1 MRAARCATARRFARW
16 CATKPPDSSRS
27 ADVNISAWS
36 IRKPLPSVV
45 FSIIIVLLGWFS
57 FTKLPITRLPSVDV
71 PIVSVAVAQFGAS
84 PAELEAQV
92 TKTIEDAVAA
102 IVGVNHIDSSISD
115 GLSVTTITFLL
126 DADPDRALNDV
137 KDAVTRVR
145 SSLPSGITEPLVQR
159 QEVIPFPIM
168 TYAAIAPGRTP
179 EQLSWFVDD
188 VVKRNLQGLR
198 GVAKFERIG
207 GADREILV
215 SLDPDRLQAVGLTAA
230 GISEQLL
237 KNNVDVA
244 GGRAEIGGRDQSIRT
259 IAGAPTLSALA
270 GTTFSLLAGGEVRLD
285 DLGVVTDTVVE
296 PRTFARLNGD
306 PVVAF
311 AVYRAKGA
319 SDVRVSEA
327 VEREIARIKGE
338 HPDVDVRLIDSSV
351 DFTRAN
357 YDNAMQTLLEGALL
371 TIVVVFL
378 FLRDW
383 RATTIAA
390 IALPLSVFPAFWVM
404 DMLGFSLN
412 LVTLLAITLSTG
424 ILVDDAIVEIEN
436 IERHIQMGKSPYEA
450 SIEAADEIGLAV
462 IAISL
467 AIVAMFLPASFMPG
481 IAGQFFKQFGVTVSV
496 QVLFSLLV
504 ARLVTPVLAA
514 YFLKPKAHVEKP
526 PGAIMRAYTRVL
538 EVSVGSRYLTVLVGL
553 GVFAASIWGL
563 TLLPSGFLPQQDVA
577 RSLLAAELPPGTP
590 LAETEAVTGRMVDI
604 IRKRPEVRSVFV
616 DGGRIPPKVTEVNTA
631 ALIINYVPKKERKV
645 TQAQLERDI
654 ARDLAEVPDVRFW
667 FLDENGQRV
676 ISRIVT
682 GQDGNTVANVAAELA
697 NQMRRLSSISNV
709 VSTAALDRPELRIV
723 PRKAL
728 ATRLNVNTETLAA
741 TIRVATIG
749 DVGPRLAKFNVGDR
763 LVPIRVMIED
773 TGRADRQVLEQL
785 RVPTLR
791 GTTVPLLAIADIQLA
806 QGPAVISRHDR
817 ERQVRIE
824 ADLVGHTPQ
833 SQAEKEIDALPVIS
847 HLPKGV
853 RLQPSADSEAKKELL
868 EGFPPVMAKG
878 MVTVYAVLVLLF
890 HSFLQPITILFS
902 LPLSIGG
909 AVIALLITGNQLDLP
924 VSIGLLMLMGI
935 VTKNAI
941 MLVDFAIESMARGMD
956 RNAAI
961 IDAGQKRARPIIMT
975 TIAMVA
981 GMVPAALALGAGG
994 EFRSPMATAVIGGLI
1009 VSTLLSL
1016 LFVPAVFTVMDD
1028 VGRGFGRLFGGLV
1041 TGHGSHGGHGGAD
1054 EPPPGGGHGAPERTV
1069 ERTPERPAE
1078 RAPERVP
1085 ERVAERTAD
1094 RGREA
1099 PPDKPEPKRAPSR
1112 GLFGWS
1118 R

>member
-1 MRAARCATARRFARW
+1 M
-16 CATKPPDSSRS
+16 
-27 ADVNISAWS
+27 NISAWS
-36 IRKPLPSVV
+36 IRTPLPAVV
-45 FSIIIVLLGWFS
+45 FSIIIVMLGWMS
-57 FTKLPITRLPSVDV
+57 FVKLPITRLPSVDV

-92 TKTIEDAVAA
+92 TKTIEDAVAS
-102 IVGVNHIDSSISD
+102 IVGVNHIDSTISD

-137 KDAVTRVR
+137 KDAATRVR

-168 TYAAIAPGRTP
+168 TYAAISPGRTP

-188 VVKRNLQGLR
+188 VIKRNLQGLR

-259 IAGAPTLSALA
+259 IAGAPTIEALA

-285 DLGVVTDTVVE
+285 DLGVVTDTVVD
-296 PRTFARLNGD
+296 PRTFARLDGD

-311 AVYRAKGA
+311 SVYRAKGA

-327 VEREIARIKGE
+327 VEREIAKIKDE

-383 RATTIAA
+383 RATAIAA

-436 IERHIQMGKSPYEA
+436 IERHIQMGKSPYDA
-450 SIEAADEIGLAV
+450 SMEAADEIGLAV

-496 QVLFSLLV
+496 QVLFSLVV
-504 ARLVTPVLAA
+504 ARLVTPMLAA
-514 YFLKPKAHVEKP
+514 YFLRPKSHAEKP
-526 PGAIMRAYTRVL
+526 PGAIMRIYVRVL
-538 EVSVGSRYLTVLVGL
+538 EASVRMRYLTLLAGL
-553 GVFAASIWGL
+553 AVFAASLWGL

-577 RSLLAAELPPGTP
+577 RSLLAVELPPGTP
-590 LAETEAVTGRMVDI
+590 LSDTEAVTRRMVEI

-645 TQAQLERDI
+645 SQAQLEQTI
-654 ARDLAEVPDVRFW
+654 SRDLADVPDVRYW

-682 GQDGNTVANVAAELA
+682 GQDGATVANVAAELA

-741 TIRVATIG
+741 TVRVATIG

-791 GTTVPLLAIADIQLA
+791 GTTVPLLAIADIQLG

-817 ERQVRIE
+817 ERQVKIE

-833 SQAEKEIDALPVIS
+833 SRAEKEIDALPVIQ

-853 RLQPSADSEAKKELL
+853 RLQPSADSEAKTELL
-868 EGFPPVMAKG
+868 DGFPPVMAKG

-909 AVIALLITGNQLDLP
+909 AVIALLLTGNQLDLP

-941 MLVDFAIESMARGMD
+941 MLVDFAIESMARGMGRD
-956 RNAAI
+956 GAI

-981 GMVPAALALGAGG
+981 GMTPAALGIGAGG

-1028 VGRGFGRLFGGLV
+1028 IGRGFGRIFGRLV
-1041 TGHGSHGGHGGAD
+1041 TGTTPHGGGHGGP
-1054 EPPPGGGHGAPERTV
+1054 EGPHGGGGGGPGHESPAAPDRSEKAPERL
-1069 ERTPERPAE
+1069 
-1078 RAPERVP
+1078 P
-1085 ERVAERTAD
+1085 ERVAER
-1094 RGREA
+1094 GREPA
-1099 PPDKPEPKRAPSR
+1099 PAAMAAAPEDKPEPKRAPPR
-1112 GLFGWS
+1112 GLFGFG

>member
-1 MRAARCATARRFARW
+1 M
-16 CATKPPDSSRS
+16 
-27 ADVNISAWS
+27 NISAWS
-36 IRKPLPSVV
+36 IRTPLPSVV
-45 FSIIIVLLGWFS
+45 FSIIIVLLGWMS
-57 FTKLPITRLPSVDV
+57 FVKLPITRLPSVDV

-92 TKTIEDAVAA
+92 TKTVEDAVAS

-137 KDAVTRVR
+137 KDAITRVR
-145 SSLPSGITEPLVQR
+145 SSLPSGINEPLVQR

-188 VVKRNLQGLR
+188 VIKRNLQGLR

-215 SLDPDRLQAVGLTAA
+215 SLDPDRLQSVGLTAA

-259 IAGAPTLSALA
+259 IAGAPTIDALA

-296 PRTFARLNGD
+296 PRTFARLDGD

-327 VEREIARIKGE
+327 VEREIAKIKEE
-338 HPDVDVRLIDSSV
+338 HPDVDIKLIDSSV

-357 YDNAMQTLLEGALL
+357 YDNAMQTLIEGALL

-383 RATTIAA
+383 RATVIAA

-412 LVTLLAITLSTG
+412 LVTLLAITLSVG

-436 IERHIQMGKSPYEA
+436 IERHIQMGKSPYDA
-450 SIEAADEIGLAV
+450 SMEAADEIGLAV

-496 QVLFSLLV
+496 QVLFSLVV
-504 ARLVTPVLAA
+504 ARLVTPMLAA
-514 YFLKPKAHVEKP
+514 YFLRPKTHVEKP
-526 PGAIMRAYTRVL
+526 PGPIMRAYTGVL
-538 EVSVGSRYLTVLVGL
+538 QASVRMRLLTVAVGL
-553 GVFAASIWGL
+553 CVFAASIWGL

-577 RSLLAAELPPGTP
+577 RSLLAVELPPGTP
-590 LAETEAVTGRMVDI
+590 LSETEAVTGRMVEI

-631 ALIINYVPKKERKV
+631 ALIINYVPKKDRKV
-645 TQAQLERDI
+645 KQSQLERDI
-654 ARDLAEVPDVRFW
+654 ARDLADVPDVRHW

-682 GQDGNTVANVAAELA
+682 GQDGATVANVAAELA
-697 NQMRRLSSISNV
+697 NQMRRLTSISNV
-709 VSTAALDRPELRIV
+709 VSTAALDRPELRII

-741 TIRVATIG
+741 TVRVATIG
-749 DVGPRLAKFNVGDR
+749 DVGPRLAKFNIGDR
-763 LVPIRVMIED
+763 LVPIRVMIAD

-817 ERQVRIE
+817 ERQVKIE
-824 ADLVGHTPQ
+824 ADLVGSTPQ
-833 SQAEKEIDALPVIS
+833 SKAEKEIDGLPVIQ

-853 RLQPSADSEAKKELL
+853 RLQPSADSEAKTELL

-909 AVIALLITGNQLDLP
+909 AVIALLATGSQLDLP
-924 VSIGLLMLMGI
+924 VSIGLLMLLGI

-941 MLVDFAIESMARGMD
+941 MLVDFAIESMAKGME
-956 RNAAI
+956 RTAAI

-975 TIAMVA
+975 TLAMVA
-981 GMVPAALALGAGG
+981 GMMPAALGLGAGG

-1028 VGRGFGRLFGGLV
+1028 IGRGFGFLFGRLV
-1041 TGHGSHGGHGGAD
+1041 TGTKPHGGGHGGPD
-1054 EPPPGGGHGAPERTV
+1054 GPHGGGGGHAPGHGPGEPVATEKAV
-1069 ERTPERPAE
+1069 EKTPEAPAE
-1078 RAPERVP
+1078 KVP
-1085 ERVAERTAD
+1085 ERVTE
-1094 RGREA
+1094 RGREPA
-1099 PPDKPEPKRAPSR
+1099 PAALSAAATSDTGADAAAADKPEPKKKG
-1112 GLFGWS
+1112 GLFGFG

>member
-1 MRAARCATARRFARW
+1 M
-16 CATKPPDSSRS
+16 
-27 ADVNISAWS
+27 NISALS
-36 IRKPLPSVV
+36 IRRPLPAIV
-45 FSIIIVLLGWFS
+45 FSIIIVLLGWYS

-92 TKTIEDAVAA
+92 TKNIEDACAA
-102 IVGVNHIDSSISD
+102 IVGINHIDSSISD
-115 GLSVTTITFLL
+115 GLSVTTITFNL

-137 KDAVTRVR
+137 KDAITRVR

-159 QEVIPFPIM
+159 QEVIPIPIV

-188 VVKRNLQGLR
+188 VVMRNVQGLR

-230 GISEQLL
+230 GISTQLL
-237 KNNVDVA
+237 QNNADVA

-259 IAGAPTLSALA
+259 IARATTLNQLA
-270 GTTFSLLAGGEVRLD
+270 GTTFSLPVGGEVRLD
-285 DLGVVTDTVVE
+285 DLGVVTDTVAD

-319 SDVRVSEA
+319 SDVRVANA
-327 VEREIARIKGE
+327 VANELDKIKAS
-338 HPDVDVRLIDSSV
+338 HPDVDLKLIDSSV

-357 YDNAMQTLLEGALL
+357 YENAMQTLIEGALL

-378 FLRDW
+378 FLRNW
-383 RATTIAA
+383 RATVIAA

-436 IERHIQMGKSPYEA
+436 IERHIQMGKSPYDA
-450 SIEAADEIGLAV
+450 SMEAADEIGLAV

-467 AIVAMFLPASFMPG
+467 AIVAMFMPASFMPG
-481 IAGQFFKQFGVTVSV
+481 IAGQFFKQFGITVSV
-496 QVLFSLLV
+496 QVLFSLVV
-504 ARLVTPVLAA
+504 ARLVTPMLAA
-514 YFLKPKAHVEKP
+514 YFLRPKPHRERP
-526 PGAIMRAYTRVL
+526 PGAVMRLYTRVL
-538 EVSVGSRYLTVLVGL
+538 ESSVRLRYLTVVVGL
-553 GVFAASIWGL
+553 VIFALSILGL
-563 TLLPSGFLPQQDVA
+563 QLLPSGFLPQQDVA
-577 RSLLAAELPPGTP
+577 RSLLAVELPPGSQ
-590 LAETEAVTGRMVDI
+590 LADTQTVTENVVKMLR
-604 IRKRPEVRSVFV
+604 RRPEVRSVFV

-631 ALIINYVPKKERKV
+631 ALIINYVPKKERKL
-645 TQAQLERDI
+645 TQVQLEHAI
-654 ARDLAEVPDVRFW
+654 GRDLADVPDVRYW

-682 GQDGNTVANVAAELA
+682 GQDGATVANVGAELA
-697 NQMRRLSSISNV
+697 NQMRRLTSISNV
-709 VSTAALDRPELRIV
+709 VSTAALERPELRII
-723 PRKAL
+723 PRKVL

-741 TIRVATIG
+741 TVRVATIG
-749 DVGPRLAKFNVGDR
+749 DVGPRLAKFDVGDR

-773 TGRADRQVLEQL
+773 TGRADQQVLEQL

-824 ADLVGHTPQ
+824 ADLVSNTPQ
-833 SQAEKEIDALPVIS
+833 SKAEKEIDDLPVIT

-853 RLQPSADSEAKKELL
+853 RLQPSADAEAKTELL
-868 EGFPPVMAKG
+868 DGFPPVMAKG

-909 AVIALLITGNQLDLP
+909 AVVALLLTGNELDLP

-941 MLVDFAIESMARGMD
+941 MLADFAIESMAKGMD
-956 RNAAI
+956 RTHAI
-961 IDAGQKRARPIIMT
+961 VDAGQKRSRPIIMT
-975 TIAMVA
+975 TLAMVA

-994 EFRSPMATAVIGGLI
+994 EFRSPMAIAVIGGLI

-1016 LFVPAVFTVMDD
+1016 LFVPAVFVVMDD
-1028 VGRGFGRLFGGLV
+1028 LGRLIWWAGGRFV
-1041 TGHGSHGGHGGAD
+1041 SSGHAHEKPQETPHES
-1054 EPPPGGGHGAPERTV
+1054 PPLA
-1069 ERTPERPAE
+1069 AE
-1078 RAPERVP
+1078 
-1085 ERVAERTAD
+1085 
-1094 RGREA
+1094 
-1099 PPDKPEPKRAPSR
+1099 
-1112 GLFGWS
+1112 
-1118 R
+1118 

>member
-1 MRAARCATARRFARW
+1 M
-16 CATKPPDSSRS
+16 
-27 ADVNISAWS
+27 NISAWS

-71 PIVSVAVAQFGAS
+71 PIVSVVVAQFGAS

-102 IVGVNHIDSSISD
+102 IVGINHIDSSISD
-115 GLSVTTITFLL
+115 GLSVTTITFNL

-137 KDAVTRVR
+137 KDAITRVR
-145 SSLPSGITEPLVQR
+145 SSLPSSITEPLVQR

-168 TYAAIAPGRTP
+168 TYAALAPGRTP

-188 VVKRNLQGLR
+188 VVKRNLQGLK

-237 KNNVDVA
+237 KNNADVA
-244 GGRAEIGGRDQSIRT
+244 GGRAEIGGRDQAIRT
-259 IAGAPTLSALA
+259 IAGATTIEALA

-285 DLGVVTDTVVE
+285 DLGVVTDTVVD

-319 SDVRVSEA
+319 SDVRVSDAVASEIGKIKEA
-327 VEREIARIKGE
+327 Y
-338 HPDVDVRLIDSSV
+338 PDVDIKLIDSSV

-357 YDNAMQTLLEGALL
+357 YENAMQTLIEGALL

-383 RATTIAA
+383 RATAIAA

-462 IAISL
+462 IAISF

-496 QVLFSLLV
+496 QVLFSLVV
-504 ARLVTPVLAA
+504 ARLVTPMLAA
-514 YFLKPKAHVEKP
+514 YFLRPKAHTEKP
-526 PGAIMRAYTRVL
+526 LGAMMRLYTRVL
-538 EVSVGSRYLTVLVGL
+538 ESSVRMRYVTVLIGL
-553 GVFAASIWGL
+553 AIFGASIWGL

-577 RSLLAAELPPGTP
+577 RSMLAIELPPGTQ
-590 LAETEAVTGRMVDI
+590 LSETQTVTGRIVDI
-604 IRKRPEVRSVFV
+604 LKQRPEVRSVFV

-631 ALIINYVPKKERKV
+631 ALIINYVPRKERKV
-645 TQAQLERDI
+645 TQAQLEREI
-654 ARDLAEVPDVRFW
+654 SRDLADVPDVRYW

-682 GQDGNTVANVAAELA
+682 GLDGATVANVAAELA
-697 NQMRRLSSISNV
+697 NQMRRLTSISNV
-709 VSTAALDRPELRIV
+709 VSTAALDRPELRII

-741 TIRVATIG
+741 TVRVATIG

-763 LVPIRVMIED
+763 LVPIRVVIED

-817 ERQVRIE
+817 ERQVKIE
-824 ADLVGHTPQ
+824 ADLVGSTPQ
-833 SQAEKEIDALPVIS
+833 SKAEKEIDGLPVIS

-868 EGFPPVMAKG
+868 DGFPPVMAKG

-909 AVIALLITGNQLDLP
+909 AVIALLLTGNQLDLP

-941 MLVDFAIESMARGMD
+941 MLVDFAIESMAKGMD
-956 RNAAI
+956 RTAAI
-961 IDAGQKRARPIIMT
+961 IDAGQKRSRPIIMT
-975 TIAMVA
+975 TLAMVA

-994 EFRSPMATAVIGGLI
+994 EFRSPMAIAVIGGLV
-1009 VSTLLSL
+1009 VSTMLSL

-1028 VGRGFGRLFGGLV
+1028 VGRGFGRLFGRLV
-1041 TGHGSHGGHGGAD
+1041 TGHATHGGHDGGPS
-1054 EPPPGGGHGAPERTV
+1054 EPPQGGPDDGHHVPSPKPAEKAPEK
-1069 ERTPERPAE
+1069 
-1078 RAPERVP
+1078 APERVP
-1085 ERVAERTAD
+1085 ERVSERSREPAAAAMTTA
-1094 RGREA
+1094 A
-1099 PPDKPEPKRAPSR
+1099 DKPEPPKRPPAR

>member
-1 MRAARCATARRFARW
+1 M
-16 CATKPPDSSRS
+16 
-27 ADVNISAWS
+27 NISAWS
-36 IRKPLPSVV
+36 IRTPLPAVV
-45 FSIIIVLLGWFS
+45 FSIIIVMLGWMS
-57 FTKLPITRLPSVDV
+57 FVKLPITRLPSVDV

-84 PAELEAQV
+84 PAELEGQV

-102 IVGVNHIDSSISD
+102 IVGVNHIDSTISD

-168 TYAAIAPGRTP
+168 TYAAISPGRTP

-188 VVKRNLQGLR
+188 VIKRNLQGLR

-259 IAGAPTLSALA
+259 IAGAPTIEALA

-296 PRTFARLNGD
+296 PRTFARLDGN

-327 VEREIARIKGE
+327 VEREIARIE
-338 HPDVDVRLIDSSV
+338 EQHPDVDVRLIDSSV

-383 RATTIAA
+383 RATLIAA

-412 LVTLLAITLSTG
+412 LVTLLAITLSVG

-436 IERHIQMGKSPYEA
+436 IERHIQMGKSPYDA
-450 SIEAADEIGLAV
+450 SMEAADEIGLAV

-467 AIVAMFLPASFMPG
+467 AIVAMFMPASFMPG

-496 QVLFSLLV
+496 QVLFSLVV
-504 ARLVTPVLAA
+504 ARLVTPMLAA
-514 YFLKPKAHVEKP
+514 YFLRPKQHVEKL
-526 PGAIMRAYTRVL
+526 PGPVMRSYTRVL
-538 EVSVGSRYLTVLVGL
+538 EVSVRMRFLTVLVGL

-577 RSLLAAELPPGTP
+577 RSLLAVELPPGTP
-590 LAETEAVTGRMVDI
+590 LSDTEAVTRRMVEI

-645 TQAQLERDI
+645 SQAQLEQTI
-654 ARDLAEVPDVRFW
+654 SQDLAEVPDVRYW

-682 GQDGNTVANVAAELA
+682 GQDGATVANVAAELA

-741 TIRVATIG
+741 TVRVATIG

-791 GTTVPLLAIADIQLA
+791 GTTVPLLAIADIQLG

-817 ERQVRIE
+817 ERQVKIE

-833 SQAEKEIDALPVIS
+833 SKAEKEIDALPVIQ

-853 RLQPSADSEAKKELL
+853 RLQPSADSEAKTELL

-909 AVIALLITGNQLDLP
+909 AVVALLATGSQLDLP
-924 VSIGLLMLMGI
+924 VSIGLLMLLGI

-941 MLVDFAIESMARGMD
+941 MLVDFAIESMTKGMD
-956 RNAAI
+956 RTAAI

-975 TIAMVA
+975 TLAMVA
-981 GMVPAALALGAGG
+981 GMTPAALGLGAGG
-994 EFRSPMATAVIGGLI
+994 EFRSPMATAVIGGLV

-1028 VGRGFGRLFGGLV
+1028 IGRGFGRIFGRLV
-1041 TGHGSHGGHGGAD
+1041 TGTTPHGGGHGGPEGPHD
-1054 EPPPGGGHGAPERTV
+1054 GGGGGGPSHEAPAAPDRSEKAPERL
-1069 ERTPERPAE
+1069 
-1078 RAPERVP
+1078 P
-1085 ERVAERTAD
+1085 ERVAER
-1094 RGREA
+1094 GREPA
-1099 PPDKPEPKRAPSR
+1099 PAAMAAAPEDKPEPKRAPPR
-1112 GLFGWS
+1112 GLFGFG

>member
-1 MRAARCATARRFARW
+1 M
-16 CATKPPDSSRS
+16 
-27 ADVNISAWS
+27 NISALS
-36 IRKPLPSVV
+36 IRRPLPAIV
-45 FSIIIVLLGWFS
+45 FSIIIVLLGWYS

-92 TKTIEDAVAA
+92 TKNIEDACAA
-102 IVGVNHIDSSISD
+102 IVGINHIDSSISD
-115 GLSVTTITFLL
+115 GLSVTTIVFSL

-137 KDAVTRVR
+137 KDAITRVR
-145 SSLPSGITEPLVQR
+145 STLPSGITEPLVQR
-159 QEVIPFPIM
+159 QEVIPIPIV

-188 VVKRNLQGLR
+188 VVMRNLQGLR

-230 GISEQLL
+230 GISTQLL
-237 KNNVDVA
+237 QNNADVA
-244 GGRAEIGGRDQSIRT
+244 GGRAEIGGRDQTIRT
-259 IAGAPTLSALA
+259 IARATTLDQLA
-270 GTTFSLLAGGEVRLD
+270 GTTFSLMAGGEVRLD
-285 DLGVVTDTVVE
+285 DLGVVTDTVAN

-319 SDVRVSEA
+319 SDVRVANA
-327 VEREIARIKGE
+327 VESELDKIKASHPEVEIK
-338 HPDVDVRLIDSSV
+338 LIDSSV

-357 YDNAMQTLLEGALL
+357 YENAMQTLIEGALL

-383 RATTIAA
+383 RATLIAA

-436 IERHIQMGKSPYEA
+436 IERHIQMGKSPYDA

-467 AIVAMFLPASFMPG
+467 AIVAMFMPASFMPG
-481 IAGQFFKQFGVTVSV
+481 IAGQFFKQFGITVSV
-496 QVLFSLLV
+496 QVLFSLVV
-504 ARLVTPVLAA
+504 ARLVTPMLAA
-514 YFLKPKAHVEKP
+514 YFLRPKPHRDPP
-526 PGAIMRAYTRVL
+526 PGAVMRLYTRVL
-538 EVSVGSRYLTVLVGL
+538 DSSVRLRYLTVAVGL
-553 GVFAASIWGL
+553 VIFALSILGL
-563 TLLPSGFLPQQDVA
+563 QLLPSGFLPHQDVA
-577 RSLLAAELPPGTP
+577 RSLLAVELPPGTQ
-590 LAETEAVTGRMVDI
+590 LGETQTVTGNMVDI
-604 IRKRPEVRSVFV
+604 LRKLPEVRSVFV
-616 DGGRIPPKVTEVNTA
+616 DGGRIPPKVTEVNAA
-631 ALIINYVPKKERKV
+631 ALIINYVPRKERKL
-645 TQAQLERDI
+645 TQVQLEQEISR
-654 ARDLAEVPDVRFW
+654 RLADVPDVRYW

-682 GQDGNTVANVAAELA
+682 GLDGATVANVGAELA
-697 NQMRRLSSISNV
+697 NQMRRLTSIANV
-709 VSTAALDRPELRIV
+709 VSTAALERPELRII

-728 ATRLNVNTETLAA
+728 TTRLNVSTETLAA
-741 TIRVATIG
+741 TVRVATTG
-749 DVGPRLAKFNVGDR
+749 DVGPRLAKFDVGDR

-791 GTTVPLLAIADIQLA
+791 GNTVPLLAIADIQLA

-824 ADLVGHTPQ
+824 ADLVSNTPQ
-833 SQAEKEIDALPVIS
+833 SKAEKDIDALPVIA

-853 RLQPSADSEAKKELL
+853 RLQPSADSEAKTELL
-868 EGFPPVMAKG
+868 DGFPPVMAKG

-909 AVIALLITGNQLDLP
+909 AVVALLLTNNELDLP

-941 MLVDFAIESMARGMD
+941 MLADFAIESMAKGMD
-956 RNAAI
+956 RTKAI
-961 IDAGQKRARPIIMT
+961 IDAGQKRSRPIIMT
-975 TIAMVA
+975 TLAMVA
-981 GMVPAALALGAGG
+981 GMIPAALALGAGG
-994 EFRSPMATAVIGGLI
+994 EFRSPMAIAVIGGL
-1009 VSTLLSL
+1009 VLSTLLSL
-1016 LFVPAVFTVMDD
+1016 LFVPAVFCVMDD
-1028 VGRGFGRLFGGLV
+1028 LNSLIWRFGQKL
-1041 TGHGSHGGHGGAD
+1041 TTHSSKAHPSHEEPPAQ
-1054 EPPPGGGHGAPERTV
+1054 EPPPHA
-1069 ERTPERPAE
+1069 A
-1078 RAPERVP
+1078 
-1085 ERVAERTAD
+1085 
-1094 RGREA
+1094 
-1099 PPDKPEPKRAPSR
+1099 
-1112 GLFGWS
+1112 
-1118 R
+1118 

>member
-1 MRAARCATARRFARW
+1 
-16 CATKPPDSSRS
+16 
-27 ADVNISAWS
+27 VNISAWS

-45 FSIIIVLLGWFS
+45 FSIIIVMLGWIS
-57 FTKLPITRLPSVDV
+57 FNKLPITRLPSVDV
-71 PIVSVAVAQFGAS
+71 PIVSVAVVQFGAS

-92 TKTIEDAVAA
+92 TKTIEDSVAA
-102 IVGVNHIDSSISD
+102 IVGVNHIDSNISD

-137 KDAVTRVR
+137 KDAITRVR
-145 SSLPSGITEPLVQR
+145 SSLPSGINEPLVQR

-168 TYAAIAPGRTP
+168 TYAAISPGRTP

-188 VVKRNLQGLR
+188 VIKRKLQGLR
-198 GVAKFERIG
+198 GVAKFERVG
-207 GADREILV
+207 GVDREILV

-230 GISEQLL
+230 GISDQLL

-259 IAGAPTLSALA
+259 VAGAPTIEALA

-327 VEREIARIKGE
+327 VEREIETIREA
-338 HPDVDVRLIDSSV
+338 HPDVDIKLIDSSV
-351 DFTRAN
+351 GFTRAN

-383 RATTIAA
+383 RATAIAA
-390 IALPLSVFPAFWVM
+390 LALPLSVFPAFWVM
-404 DMLGFSLN
+404 DLLGFSLN
-412 LVTLLAITLSTG
+412 LVTLLAITLSVG

-450 SIEAADEIGLAV
+450 SMEAADEIGLAV

-504 ARLVTPVLAA
+504 ARLVTPMLAA
-514 YFLKPKAHVEKP
+514 YFLRPKAHVEKP
-526 PGAIMRAYTRVL
+526 PGAIMRLYTKVL
-538 EVSVGSRYLTVLVGL
+538 EASVRRRFLTVLVGL
-553 GVFAASIWGL
+553 AIFAVSMWGL

-577 RSLLAAELPPGTP
+577 RSLLAVELPPGTQ
-590 LAETEAVTGRMVDI
+590 LIETEAVTGRMAEIV
-604 IRKRPEVRSVFV
+604 RRRPEVQSVFV
-616 DGGRIPPKVTEVNTA
+616 DGGRIPPKVTEVNAA
-631 ALIINYVPKKERKV
+631 ALIINYVPKKDRKV
-645 TQAQLERDI
+645 NQAQLERDI
-654 ARDLAEVPDVRFW
+654 SRDLADVPDIRFW
-667 FLDENGQRV
+667 FLDDNGQRV

-682 GQDGNTVANVAAELA
+682 GQDGATVSNVAAELA

-723 PRKAL
+723 PRKSL
-728 ATRLNVNTETLAA
+728 ATRLYVNTETLAA
-741 TIRVATIG
+741 TVRVATIG

-763 LVPIRVMIED
+763 LVPIRVVIDE

-791 GTTVPLLAIADIQLA
+791 GTTVPLLAIADIQFA

-824 ADLVGHTPQ
+824 ADLVGDTPQ
-833 SQAEKEIDALPVIS
+833 SKAEKEIDALPVLAQ
-847 HLPKGV
+847 LPKGV
-853 RLQPSADSEAKKELL
+853 RLQPSPDSEAKTELV

-878 MVTVYAVLVLLF
+878 MITVYAVLVLLF

-909 AVIALLITGNQLDLP
+909 AVIALLLTGNQLDLP

-941 MLVDFAIESMARGMD
+941 MLVDFAIESMSRGMD
-956 RNAAI
+956 RTAAI
-961 IDAGQKRARPIIMT
+961 IDAGQKRSRPIIMT
-975 TIAMVA
+975 TLAMVA
-981 GMVPAALALGAGG
+981 GMVPAALAFGAGG
-994 EFRSPMATAVIGGLI
+994 EFRSPMAIAVIGGLV

-1016 LFVPAVFTVMDD
+1016 IFVPAVFTVMDD
-1028 VGRGFGRLFGGLV
+1028 LGRLVAKVFGRFI
-1041 TGHGSHGGHGGAD
+1041 TGNKSH
-1054 EPPPGGGHGAPERTV
+1054 
-1069 ERTPERPAE
+1069 
-1078 RAPERVP
+1078 
-1085 ERVAERTAD
+1085 
-1094 RGREA
+1094 EA
-1099 PPDKPEPKRAPSR
+1099 PPEEAPDGAHAPPGRHGPPPARHAPPPPEDKPRQSWVGMRFFSK
-1112 GLFGWS
+1112 
-1118 R
+1118 